1 LGCSQFLYFI
11 QVKWGIF
18 LFKTPIGCGVLEL
31 KNSDLSVI
39 IPAYNEEGKVLI
51 TIKRVR
57 DLLDGLGIDHEI
69 IVVDDGSTDNTF
81 KEATSEKFENVKVE
95 GYRQNRG
102 KGYAI
107 KYGVSFVTK
116 SLVTFIDADME
127 LDPAQIRILLK
138 YMKDFDADIV
148 VGSKRHP
155 LSTIEYYPMIRKVL
169 SRMYNI
175 VLRLLLHL
183 EIRDTQAGFKLIRK
197 EAVQKIFPMMQV
209 KRYAFDVEFLAY
221 AARFGYKIVEAP
233 IILKFTRNGF
243 GRINFKTVLNIF
255 LDTVAVASRFGVLQY
270 YTKVFRDAAIMLTA
284 FVAGMYIYKQFINP
298 YIFPG
303 IESRGLITLF
313 IFGLTIIIV
322 TLPYESLAKK
332 FEK

>member
-1 LGCSQFLYFI
+1 MEI
-11 QVKWGIF
+11 
-18 LFKTPIGCGVLEL
+18 
-31 KNSDLSVI
+31 KNSSGLSVI

-57 DLLDGLGIDHEI
+57 DLLKGLGIDHEI

-95 GYRQNRG
+95 GYRKNRG

-107 KYGVSFVTK
+107 KYGVTFITK
-116 SLVTFIDADME
+116 DLVTFLDADME
-127 LDPAQIRILLK
+127 LDPGQIRILLE
-138 YMKDFDADIV
+138 YMKNKNADIV

-155 LSTIEYYPMIRKVL
+155 LSTIEYYPLLRKFL
-169 SRMYNI
+169 SQMYNI
-175 VLRLLLHL
+175 VLRLLLQL

-197 EAVQKIFPMMQV
+197 EAVQKIFPMMRV

-221 AARFGYKIVEAP
+221 ATRFGYKIVEAP
-233 IILKFTRNGF
+233 IILKFTRKGW

-255 LDTVAVASRFGVLQY
+255 LDTVAVASRFGILQY
-270 YTKVFRDAAIMLTA
+270 YTKVFRDSAIMLTV
-284 FVAGMYIYKQFINP
+284 FIAGMYLYKQFINP

-303 IESRGLITLF
+303 IESRGLITLL
-313 IFGLTIIIV
+313 IFGLTMIII
-322 TLPYESLAKK
+322 TLPYESLARK